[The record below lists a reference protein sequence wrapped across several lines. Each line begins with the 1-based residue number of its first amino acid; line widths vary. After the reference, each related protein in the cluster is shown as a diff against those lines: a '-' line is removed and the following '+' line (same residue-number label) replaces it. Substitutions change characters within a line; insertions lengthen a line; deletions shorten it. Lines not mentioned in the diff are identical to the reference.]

1 MRVIASLLLLIMAG
15 AGGCAASTSPST
27 SALPL
32 PIHQVELIPQDRRPD
47 LTGVIEIAPYYGH
60 WGLEGWLLYLQP
72 RTASTPGLCD
82 LPTRYVVAPG
92 TRTVQANDPDAVK
105 SGLRWAILDRP
116 LSGAAQ
122 ERACRGLKKPSLN
135 VAWFSPDGEAQVAAG
150 AAVLRDFIRSAA
162 RNDGAFQDALA
173 CLPQSCVRQRAQA
186 RKITTSMII
195 GMTRNTPS
203 ENTPYAT
210 WAYRLHDQTA
220 LEAEIQWLD
229 VPPSGAPYL
238 VVPEARATGRRIV
251 LTRYPSF
258 Y

>member
-1 MRVIASLLLLIMAG
+1 MRTIASLLLFVTAG
-15 AGGCAASTSPST
+15 AAGCAASTSTST
-27 SALPL
+27 SALPMR
-32 PIHQVELIPQDRRPD
+32 QVELIPQDRRPD
-47 LTGVIEIAPYYGH
+47 LTGVVEIAPSYGH

-72 RTASTPGLCD
+72 RAASTPGLCD
-82 LPTRYVVAPG
+82 LPTRYVVVPG
-92 TRTVQANDPDAVK
+92 TRTVQANDPDAVRT
-105 SGLRWAILDRP
+105 GLRWAILDRP
-116 LSGAAQ
+116 LSGAPQ
-122 ERACRGLKKPSLN
+122 EQACRSLKKPSLN

-173 CLPQSCVRQRAQA
+173 CLPQSCVRQRAQT
-186 RKITTSMII
+186 RKITTGMII
-195 GMTRNTPS
+195 GMTRSAPS

-220 LEAEIQWLD
+220 SEAGIQWLD

-238 VVPEARATGRRIV
+238 VVPEVQATGRRIV